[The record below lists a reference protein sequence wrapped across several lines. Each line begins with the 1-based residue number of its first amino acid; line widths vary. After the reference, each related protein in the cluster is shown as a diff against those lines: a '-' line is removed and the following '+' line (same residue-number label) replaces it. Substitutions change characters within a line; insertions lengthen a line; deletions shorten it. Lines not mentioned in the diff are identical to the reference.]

1 MTTARLFNRLTAPAE
16 RLLAALVDPAR
27 RERTALVVLVVYV
40 AVWTLYGVL
49 AKASQDMHSD
59 MTEMV
64 AWSRDLA
71 FGYPKHPPLG
81 AWLTRLWFAVFPAA
95 DWPPTGRSICSP

>member
-1 MTTARLFNRLTAPAE
+1 MTTARLFDRLTAPAE

-27 RERTALVVLVVYV
+27 RERTALAVLVAYV

-49 AKASQDMHSD
+49 AKASQDMHAD

-71 FGYPKHPPLG
+71 LGYPKHPPLA
-81 AWLTRLWFAVFPAA
+81 AWLVRLWFAAFPVA
-95 DWPPTGRSICSP
+95 DWSFYLFAMTVA